1 MRNKFQMNEQIF
13 FDFKTNSL
21 FDINNFFVNQTNV
34 KAFSLISNSNFLE
47 NIILVGPRKSGKSHL
62 ANIWRNNKKA
72 LIFKNNIDEII
83 SQNKNVLIEN
93 LFYDLDEEKIFY
105 LIKNKLSE
113 KKYQSDN
120 LVTLHKLSSYYI
132 ENYDFAREINLLS
145 KTYSSDPNR
154 LKNIRLVIIQSLND
168 RKLIEK
174 FQTIL
179 NKL

>member
-1 MRNKFQMNEQIF
+1 M
-13 FDFKTNSL
+13 T
-21 FDINNFFVNQTNV
+21 
-34 KAFSLISNSNFLE
+34 
-47 NIILVGPRKSGKSHL
+47 
-62 ANIWRNNKKA
+62 
-72 LIFKNNIDEII
+72 NIDEYLKGVLEQILTSYKI
-83 SQNKNVLIEN
+83 LTELNDNPNDLETINKELA
-93 LFYDLDEEKIFY
+93 KIRG
-105 LIKNKLSE
+105 LLQVIHNKLSE

-132 ENYDFAREINLLS
+132 ENYDFVREINLLS
-145 KTYSSDPNR
+145 KTYSNDPNR

>member
-1 MRNKFQMNEQIF
+1 MNSFHEYLKGILQQIL
-13 FDFKTNSL
+13 DSYQILTELNDKPEDLQT
-21 FDINNFFVNQTNV
+21 INIE
-34 KAFSLISNSNFLE
+34 FSKIKGFL
-47 NIILVGPRKSGKSHL
+47 LV
-62 ANIWRNNKKA
+62 
-72 LIFKNNIDEII
+72 
-83 SQNKNVLIEN
+83 
-93 LFYDLDEEKIFY
+93 
-105 LIKNKLSE
+105 IKNKLSE

-120 LVTLHKLSSYYI
+120 LVILHKLSSYYI

-145 KTYSSDPNR
+145 KTYSNDTNR

>member
-1 MRNKFQMNEQIF
+1 MNTFHEYLKGILQEILDSYQVLTELNDKPDDLQI
-13 FDFKTNSL
+13 
-21 FDINNFFVNQTNV
+21 INRE
-34 KAFSLISNSNFLE
+34 FSKIKGFLQ
-47 NIILVGPRKSGKSHL
+47 V
-62 ANIWRNNKKA
+62 
-72 LIFKNNIDEII
+72 
-83 SQNKNVLIEN
+83 
-93 LFYDLDEEKIFY
+93 
-105 LIKNKLSE
+105 IKNKLSE

-132 ENYDFAREINLLS
+132 ENYDFVREINLLS

-154 LKNIRLVIIQSLND
+154 LKNIRVVIIQSLND

>member
-1 MRNKFQMNEQIF
+1 MNSFHEYLKGILQQIL
-13 FDFKTNSL
+13 DSYQILTELNDNPGDL
-21 FDINNFFVNQTNV
+21 QIINRE
-34 KAFSLISNSNFLE
+34 FSKIKGFLQ
-47 NIILVGPRKSGKSHL
+47 V
-62 ANIWRNNKKA
+62 
-72 LIFKNNIDEII
+72 
-83 SQNKNVLIEN
+83 
-93 LFYDLDEEKIFY
+93 
-105 LIKNKLSE
+105 IKNKLSE

-132 ENYDFAREINLLS
+132 ENYDFVREINLLS

-154 LKNIRLVIIQSLND
+154 LKNIRVVIIQSLND

>member
-1 MRNKFQMNEQIF
+1 MNSFHEYLKGILQQIL
-13 FDFKTNSL
+13 DSYQILSELNDKPEDLQT
-21 FDINNFFVNQTNV
+21 INQE
-34 KAFSLISNSNFLE
+34 FSKIKGFL
-47 NIILVGPRKSGKSHL
+47 LV
-62 ANIWRNNKKA
+62 
-72 LIFKNNIDEII
+72 
-83 SQNKNVLIEN
+83 
-93 LFYDLDEEKIFY
+93 
-105 LIKNKLSE
+105 IKNKLSE

-120 LVTLHKLSSYYI
+120 LVILHKLSSYYI

>member
-1 MRNKFQMNEQIF
+1 M
-13 FDFKTNSL
+13 
-21 FDINNFFVNQTNV
+21 
-34 KAFSLISNSNFLE
+34 
-47 NIILVGPRKSGKSHL
+47 IIC
-62 ANIWRNNKKA
+62 
-72 LIFKNNIDEII
+72 
-83 SQNKNVLIEN
+83 NKNCFEQFSWISKRDFTTILDSYQILSELN
-93 LFYDLDEEKIFY
+93 DKPEDLQTINQEFSKIKGF
-105 LIKNKLSE
+105 LLVIKNKLSE

-132 ENYDFAREINLLS
+132 ENYDFVREINLLS
-145 KTYSSDPNR
+145 KTYSNDPNR

>member
-1 MRNKFQMNEQIF
+1 MNTFHEYLKGILQEILDSYQVLTELNDKPDDLQI
-13 FDFKTNSL
+13 
-21 FDINNFFVNQTNV
+21 INRE
-34 KAFSLISNSNFLE
+34 FSKIKGFLQ
-47 NIILVGPRKSGKSHL
+47 V
-62 ANIWRNNKKA
+62 
-72 LIFKNNIDEII
+72 
-83 SQNKNVLIEN
+83 
-93 LFYDLDEEKIFY
+93 
-105 LIKNKLSE
+105 IKNKLSE

-132 ENYDFAREINLLS
+132 ENYDFVREINLLS

-168 RKLIEK
+168 RKLIDK

>member
-1 MRNKFQMNEQIF
+1 MNTFHEYLKGILQQIL
-13 FDFKTNSL
+13 DSYQ
-21 FDINNFFVNQTNV
+21 I
-34 KAFSLISNSNFLE
+34 
-47 NIILVGPRKSGKSHL
+47 
-62 ANIWRNNKKA
+62 
-72 LIFKNNIDEII
+72 
-83 SQNKNVLIEN
+83 LIELN
-93 LFYDLDEEKIFY
+93 DNPGDLQIINREFSKIKGF
-105 LIKNKLSE
+105 LQVIKNKLSE

-132 ENYDFAREINLLS
+132 ENYDFVREINLLS

-168 RKLIEK
+168 KKLIEK

>member
-1 MRNKFQMNEQIF
+1 MFANRFNFPKLFEWLHVTKIVLDSFHEYLKGILQQIL
-13 FDFKTNSL
+13 DSYQILTELNDNPGDL
-21 FDINNFFVNQTNV
+21 QIINRE
-34 KAFSLISNSNFLE
+34 FSKIKGFLQ
-47 NIILVGPRKSGKSHL
+47 V
-62 ANIWRNNKKA
+62 
-72 LIFKNNIDEII
+72 
-83 SQNKNVLIEN
+83 
-93 LFYDLDEEKIFY
+93 
-105 LIKNKLSE
+105 IKNKLSE

-132 ENYDFAREINLLS
+132 ENYDFVREINLLL
-145 KTYSSDPNR
+145 KTYSNDPNR

>member
-1 MRNKFQMNEQIF
+1 M
-13 FDFKTNSL
+13 T
-21 FDINNFFVNQTNV
+21 
-34 KAFSLISNSNFLE
+34 
-47 NIILVGPRKSGKSHL
+47 
-62 ANIWRNNKKA
+62 
-72 LIFKNNIDEII
+72 NIDEYLKGVLEQILTSYKI
-83 SQNKNVLIEN
+83 LTELNDNPNDLETINKELA
-93 LFYDLDEEKIFY
+93 KIRG
-105 LIKNKLSE
+105 LLQVIHNKLSE

-132 ENYDFAREINLLS
+132 ENYDFVREINLLS

>member
-1 MRNKFQMNEQIF
+1 MNTFHEYLKGILQQIL
-13 FDFKTNSL
+13 DSYQILTELNDNPGDL
-21 FDINNFFVNQTNV
+21 QIINRE
-34 KAFSLISNSNFLE
+34 FSKIKGFLQ
-47 NIILVGPRKSGKSHL
+47 V
-62 ANIWRNNKKA
+62 
-72 LIFKNNIDEII
+72 
-83 SQNKNVLIEN
+83 
-93 LFYDLDEEKIFY
+93 
-105 LIKNKLSE
+105 IKNKLSE

-132 ENYDFAREINLLS
+132 ENYDFVREINLLS
-145 KTYSSDPNR
+145 KTYSSAPNR

>member
-1 MRNKFQMNEQIF
+1 MNTFHEYLKGILQEILDSYQVLTELNDKPDDLQI
-13 FDFKTNSL
+13 
-21 FDINNFFVNQTNV
+21 INRE
-34 KAFSLISNSNFLE
+34 FSKIKGFLQ
-47 NIILVGPRKSGKSHL
+47 V
-62 ANIWRNNKKA
+62 
-72 LIFKNNIDEII
+72 
-83 SQNKNVLIEN
+83 
-93 LFYDLDEEKIFY
+93 
-105 LIKNKLSE
+105 IKNKLSE

-132 ENYDFAREINLLS
+132 ENYDFIREINLLS

-179 NKL
+179 DKL